1 MDALDPLVARRA
13 IESLRNGVPS
23 GAAVRA
29 LGWESHSQIR
39 RFDTLLADARSDS
52 PGKRGALVVGEF
64 GTGKS
69 HLLGFLEQRALEA
82 NFVVSRVVIS
92 KETPLFQPER
102 VLAAALRDGRV
113 PGARGA
119 VLHELAPRLDFRA
132 RTADGLAR
140 WGASAPGMLAASLHL
155 YERSVELADDELLAR
170 VVDWWAGE
178 KLAPTEVKAGLR
190 RLGSQQAFDVKA
202 IKAVDLLP
210 KRIELVANVIKAV
223 GFAGWLI
230 LLDEVELIGRY
241 SRLQRAKSYAELA
254 RWFGDGT
261 SALPSLACIATVTG
275 DFGTKVLDGGE
286 AGLDDR
292 QRVPRFIRGRG
303 KPGDTEFADGAEAGI
318 AILDDHEAMFLS
330 GPDRSSLD
338 ATKQRV
344 AEVYGTAFGWTPPSG
359 SATLMSTTTPMR
371 TYIKTWIYAW
381 DLDRLGITQRPSIQA
396 ETLTQSYEQDDAL
409 ESVPEA
415 DEE

>member
-1 MDALDPLVARRA
+1 MSGLDPLVARRA

-23 GAAVRA
+23 GASVRA
-29 LGWESHSQIR
+29 LGWDNQSQIR
-39 RFDTLLADARSDS
+39 RFDTLLADARSS
-52 PGKRGALVVGEF
+52 ASGNRGAMVVGEF

-69 HLLGFLEQRALEA
+69 HLLGFLEQRAFEA

-113 PGARGA
+113 PAARGA

-132 RTADGLAR
+132 STSDGLAR
-140 WGASAPGMLAASLHL
+140 WAIAAPGMLAASLHL

-170 VVDWWAGE
+170 VVDWWSGE

-202 IKAVDLLP
+202 IKAADLLP
-210 KRIELVANVIKAV
+210 RRVELVANIIKAV

-254 RWFGDGT
+254 RWFGGSLT
-261 SALPSLACIATVTG
+261 APSLACIATVTG
-275 DFGTKVLDGGE
+275 DFSAKVLDGGD

-292 QRVPRFIRGRG
+292 QRVPQFLRGRG
-303 KPGDTEFADGAEAGI
+303 KVGDTELADRAEAGI
-318 AILDDHEAMFLS
+318 AILDDPSAIFLS

-344 AEVYGTAFGWTPPSG
+344 AEVYSAAFGWAPPTEP
-359 SATLMSTTTPMR
+359 ATLISTTTPMR
-371 TYIKTWIYAW
+371 TYIKTWIYGW
-381 DLDRLGITQRPSIQA
+381 DLARLGITHRPSIQA
-396 ETLTQSYEQDDAL
+396 ETLTQSYEHDDAL